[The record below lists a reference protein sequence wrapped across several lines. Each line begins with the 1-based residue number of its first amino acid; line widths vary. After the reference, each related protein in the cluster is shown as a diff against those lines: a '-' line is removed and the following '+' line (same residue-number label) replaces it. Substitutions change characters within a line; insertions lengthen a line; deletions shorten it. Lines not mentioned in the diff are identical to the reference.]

1 MSVLLELQ
9 NVSAAYGAVKA
20 LHEVSLKVEPAQ
32 VVTLIGANGAG
43 KSTCLKV
50 ITGLLPASQGQVLWQ
65 GRDLAGMPAHKRVG
79 QGMAMSPEGR
89 QVFPRMT
96 VRENLEMGAY
106 TRRDAEVD
114 ADLQKVF
121 ELFPILK
128 ERIAQP
134 AGTLSGGEQQML
146 AIGRALMSKPK
157 LLILDEPSL
166 GLAPLIVKQIF
177 SIIREIRTLGL
188 AVLLV
193 EQNARQALQ
202 VADYAYVFEVGRAV
216 LSGPAQELSTNP
228 EVQKAYLGL

>member
-1 MSVLLELQ
+1 MSALLELT

-20 LHEVSLKVEPAQ
+20 MHEISLRVEPGQ

-50 ITGLLPASQGQVLWQ
+50 ITGLLPESAGQVLWQ
-65 GRDLAGMPAHKRVG
+65 GRDLKGMPAHKRVA
-79 QGMAMSPEGR
+79 QGIAMSPEGR

-96 VRENLEMGAY
+96 VRENLEMGAFL
-106 TRRDAEVD
+106 RKDD
-114 ADLQKVF
+114 LSADYAKVF
-121 ELFPILK
+121 ELFPVLK
-128 ERIAQP
+128 ERQAQA

-146 AIGRALMSKPK
+146 AIGRALMSKPR

-177 SIIREIRTLGL
+177 NIIREIRSLGL

-193 EQNARQALQ
+193 EQNARQALG
-202 VADYAYVFEVGRAV
+202 VADFGYVFEVGRAV
-216 LSGPAQELSTNP
+216 LNGPAAELSSNA

>member
-1 MSVLLELQ
+1 MSALLELT

-20 LHEVSLKVEPAQ
+20 MHEISLRVEPGQ

-50 ITGLLPASQGQVLWQ
+50 ITGLLPESAGQVLWQ
-65 GRDLAGMPAHKRVG
+65 GRDLKGMPAHKRVAEG
-79 QGMAMSPEGR
+79 IAMSPEGR

-96 VRENLEMGAY
+96 VRENLEMGAFL
-106 TRRDAEVD
+106 RKDD
-114 ADLQKVF
+114 LSADYAKVF
-121 ELFPILK
+121 ELFPVLK
-128 ERIAQP
+128 ERQAQA

-146 AIGRALMSKPK
+146 AIGRALMSKPR

-177 SIIREIRTLGL
+177 NIIREIRSLGL

-193 EQNARQALQ
+193 EQNARQALG
-202 VADYAYVFEVGRAV
+202 VADFGYVFEVGRAV
-216 LSGPAQELSTNP
+216 LNGPAAELSSNA

>member
-1 MSVLLELQ
+1 MSALLELT

-20 LHEVSLKVEPAQ
+20 MHEISLRVEPGQ

-50 ITGLLPASQGQVLWQ
+50 ITGLLPESAGQVLWQ
-65 GRDLAGMPAHKRVG
+65 GRDLKGMPAHKRVAEG
-79 QGMAMSPEGR
+79 IAMSPEGR

-96 VRENLEMGAY
+96 VRENLEMGAFL
-106 TRRDAEVD
+106 RKDD
-114 ADLQKVF
+114 LSADYAKVF
-121 ELFPILK
+121 ELFPVLR
-128 ERIAQP
+128 ERQAQA

-146 AIGRALMSKPK
+146 AIGRALMSKPR

-177 SIIREIRTLGL
+177 NIIREIRSLGL

-193 EQNARQALQ
+193 EQNARQALG
-202 VADYAYVFEVGRAV
+202 VADFGYVFEVGRAV
-216 LSGPAQELSTNP
+216 LNGPAAELSSNA

>member
-1 MSVLLELQ
+1 
-9 NVSAAYGAVKA
+9 
-20 LHEVSLKVEPAQ
+20 
-32 VVTLIGANGAG
+32 
-43 KSTCLKV
+43 
-50 ITGLLPASQGQVLWQ
+50 
-65 GRDLAGMPAHKRVG
+65 
-79 QGMAMSPEGR
+79 
-89 QVFPRMT
+89 VFPRMT

-106 TRRDAEVD
+106 TRKDAEVSK
-114 ADLQKVF
+114 DLDKVF

-177 SIIREIRTLGL
+177 SIIRQIRTLGL

-216 LSGPAQELSTNP
+216 LNGPAQELSTNP